1 VAALLTDKIIAGDV
15 IWAGVGEEA
24 WDEEKIPP
32 HPDPLPQGGEGI
44 ARKNWK
50 GDCYEKLESG
60 FFLKTGGGIA
70 RKNLRGVTR
79 KIKEGISRGQANYI
93 FME

>member
-1 VAALLTDKIIAGDV
+1 VAALVTDKIITGEV

-32 HPDPLPQGGEGI
+32 HPDPLPQGKRGLIG
-44 ARKNWK
+44 
-50 GDCYEKLESG
+50 
-60 FFLKTGGGIA
+60 KTEEAIA

-79 KIKEGISRGQANYI
+79 KIKDGIFRGRPGAGGI
-93 FME
+93 F